1 MKSFDETKMHNNS
14 LWLICTIILQ
24 GLPENSKEDSVR
36 NNDSRMKVDQL
47 RRIKSELTFCTEL

>member
-1 MKSFDETKMHNNS
+1 MKSFDETKMDNNS
-14 LWLICTIILQ
+14 LWLIRTIILQ